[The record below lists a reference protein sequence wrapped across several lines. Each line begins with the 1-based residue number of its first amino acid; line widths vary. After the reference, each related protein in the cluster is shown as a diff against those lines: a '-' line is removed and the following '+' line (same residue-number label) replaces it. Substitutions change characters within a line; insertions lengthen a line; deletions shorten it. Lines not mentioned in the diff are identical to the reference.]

1 MIPAADSGDTPDVD
15 LALQIDDGDW
25 SVALPEL
32 DALAS
37 GWVRAA
43 VGGARRDRGG
53 NADPLGAACY
63 EMGLVFTSDSA
74 VRALNRDW
82 RGKDQPTNVLA
93 FENTDA
99 PPPGLPWQLGD
110 VVLAL
115 GTARGEAQ
123 AAGISLADHAAHLVI
138 HGVLHL
144 FGYDHQD
151 DDEAARMEALE
162 TGILAALGIAD
173 PYLFAAGSAA
183 VPDHD
188 P

>member
-15 LALQIDDGDW
+15 LTLQIDDGDW
-25 SVALPEL
+25 TVALAEL
-32 DALAS
+32 DARAP

-43 VGGARRDRGG
+43 VAGARRDRGG
-53 NADPLGAACY
+53 NAGPLGAALY
-63 EMGLVFTSDSA
+63 EMGLVFASDAA

-99 PPPGLPWQLGD
+99 PPPGMPWQLGD

-115 GTARGEAQ
+115 GTARDEAE
-123 AAGISLADHAAHLVI
+123 AAGISLDDHAAHLVI

-173 PYLFAAGSAA
+173 PYFSGPLSGT
-183 VPDHD
+183 VPDRD
-188 P
+188 S